1 MAVATGKKDGF
12 LAVVG
17 IFIGS
22 FLYTITFPLFKSY
35 AYSGNIGF
43 VTLPEIMKLKP
54 GIIVFGIT
62 IFAILFL
69 LFGEFMEKYMER
81 ASKKQTKK

>member
-1 MAVATGKKDGF
+1 VAVATGKKDGF
-12 LAVVG
+12 IAVAG

-43 VTLPEIMKLKP
+43 VTLPEVMKLKP
-54 GIIVFGIT
+54 GVIVLGIT

-69 LFGEFMEKYMER
+69 WFGEFMEKFME
-81 ASKKQTKK
+81 KTTKKRGK